1 MQKKRTSTVADGNQL
16 LWLQQHVLLLLLL
29 LLHASTAAAATT
41 APALVKPVSC
51 WHTGNA
57 QISG

>member
-16 LWLQQHVLLLLLL
+16 LWLQQHVLLLLL

-57 QISG
+57 QISD